1 MEFKMNM
8 NCTKEAFYSFLCN
21 SLKEEF
27 KVKEI
32 HAGITIKKDMLSKM
46 GKKISCE
53 LKLVNLR
60 KNIGYKIEI
69 NSLYGKNTLEYE
81 MLDSNGKCFTLK
93 YIEKYITD
101 SKMKKYNNM
110 LLEFLFG
117 YFLIKNKRK
126 KLKQIDE
133 YLVEKEKN
141 G

>member
-1 MEFKMNM
+1 
-8 NCTKEAFYSFLCN
+8 
-21 SLKEEF
+21 
-27 KVKEI
+27 
-32 HAGITIKKDMLSKM
+32 M

-60 KNIGYKIEI
+60 ENIGYKIEI

-117 YFLIKNKRK
+117 YF
-126 KLKQIDE
+126 
-133 YLVEKEKN
+133 
-141 G
+141 